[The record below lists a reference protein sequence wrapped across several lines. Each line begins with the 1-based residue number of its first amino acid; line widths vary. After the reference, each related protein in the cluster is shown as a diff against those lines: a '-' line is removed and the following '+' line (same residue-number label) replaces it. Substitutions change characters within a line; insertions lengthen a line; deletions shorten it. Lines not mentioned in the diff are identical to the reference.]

1 MQFSGTPAYMAPEL
15 WEKKSYDEKVDVFAF
30 GTLLWELVSSEI
42 PYEYFE
48 PADIKAKVL
57 G

>member
-15 WEKKSYDEKVDVFAF
+15 FEKKSYDEKVDVFAF
-30 GTLLWELVSSEI
+30 GTLLWELVSEDI
-42 PYEYFE
+42 PYEYLE
-48 PADIKAKVL
+48 PADIKKSVM